1 MEKSQSTISRPLVGV
16 LAIGLFTASLVLM
29 LWPGAIPGPMGA
41 TMGAATA
48 KVSILM
54 AALWLAL
61 PSGNRP
67 AAWANLRLASAAPLV
82 LVALALFRIPMRIL
96 IPLVGIIFLTGVVLR
111 PRPVRRPDRRVE

>member
-1 MEKSQSTISRPLVGV
+1 MEKSKTTINRPLVGV

-29 LWPGAIPGPMGA
+29 LWPGTLPGPAGA

-48 KVSILM
+48 KVGILM

-67 AAWANLRLASAAPLV
+67 AAWAKLRLTSAAPLV
-82 LVALALFRIPMRIL
+82 LVGLALFRIPFRIL
-96 IPLVGIIFLTGVVLR
+96 IPLVGIVLLAGIVLR
-111 PRPVRRPDRRVE
+111 PRPVRRPERRVE